1 MISSTKVKGFEASFG
16 KYYVADAG
24 YSNTPMTLTPYRG
37 VRYHLREQTQA
48 NMKPQNVKELFN
60 LRHSALRN
68 AVERM
73 IGVFKN
79 RFRFFEAG
87 RRNMPLKT
95 QIEVVYALTAVYNF
109 INMYNPDD
117 LNSFPMVEDEENDIG
132 MNERRDTIARLM

>member
-1 MISSTKVKGFEASFG
+1 
-16 KYYVADAG
+16 
-24 YSNTPMTLTPYRG
+24 
-37 VRYHLREQTQA
+37 
-48 NMKPQNVKELFN
+48 MKPQNVKELFN
-60 LRHSALRN
+60 LRHSTLRN
-68 AVERM
+68 AVERI

-117 LNSFPMVEDEENDIG
+117 LNSFPMVEDEESDIG
-132 MNERRDTIARLM
+132 MNERRDTIARLI